1 MITYLK
7 GSLEYIGQTSLV
19 IDVNGIGYEVFC
31 SLPTLESLR
40 GIKDKV
46 KIYIYEN
53 IKEDAHDLY
62 GFSNEEER
70 ELFRNLISVSGIG
83 PKGGMQVLNTYESNE
98 VIKIILDGDSKALS
112 KVSGIGPKTAQ
123 RIILELKDSMGK
135 LTLPDMSL
143 LTTGLKDE
151 TAKSEAIEALE
162 ALGYS
167 SMEAKKSVEAIYD
180 YKSTS
185 EELIRKALSLLGM

>member
-1 MITYLK
+1 MITYLN
-7 GSLEYIGQTSLV
+7 GNLEYIGQTSLI

-31 SLPTLESLR
+31 SLPMLETLR
-40 GIKDKV
+40 GVKGKS
-46 KIYIYEN
+46 KIYIHEN

-62 GFSNEEER
+62 GFNNQEER

-83 PKGGMQVLNTYESNE
+83 PKGGMQVLNTYENSE
-98 VIKIILDGDSKALS
+98 IIRIILDGDSKALS

-135 LTLPDMSL
+135 LMVPDMEL
-143 LTTGLKDE
+143 LKTGLKDN
-151 TAKSEAIEALE
+151 TAKAEAIEALE

-167 SMEAKKSVEAIYD
+167 AAEAKKSVEAIDD

-185 EELIRKALSLLGM
+185 EELIRKALSILGM

>member
-1 MITYLK
+1 MITYLN
-7 GSLEYIGQTSLV
+7 GNLEYIGQTSLI

-31 SLPTLESLR
+31 SLPMLETLR
-40 GIKDKV
+40 GVKGKS
-46 KIYIYEN
+46 KIYIHEN

-62 GFSNEEER
+62 GFNNQEER

-83 PKGGMQVLNTYESNE
+83 PKGGMQVLNTYENSE
-98 VIKIILDGDSKALS
+98 IIRIILDGDSKALS

-135 LTLPDMSL
+135 LMVPDMEL
-143 LTTGLKDE
+143 LKTGLKDN
-151 TAKSEAIEALE
+151 TAKAEAIEALE

-167 SMEAKKSVEAIYD
+167 GAEAKKSVEAIDD

-185 EELIRKALSLLGM
+185 EELIRKALSILGM